1 MADLQGG
8 QTYINV
14 LPSMSG
20 YFKRVRSEIKGHPV
34 NHKIDVEVDQ
44 RRLAKAKADLDS
56 ATKSAA
62 EARRKEAAATKETAD
77 AERQLQSLRTKGVTD
92 AKRLADAEAKVVKA
106 KRDSHA
112 AAAALNAAESKR
124 TTAAN
129 RVVHIEARIDDKRA
143 DADSASFL
151 QRLTGRFGAGGRAA
165 GAQFA
170 SGVTAGMN
178 SRARGN
184 EEGRSFAAGF
194 VSAIGNGMRMAV
206 SGFSLLSNAA
216 NSVIRNVG
224 TAATVLS
231 LAARTVRHFSIGLLA
246 STTLLKMM
254 TGVGVAKLA
263 GALRLAAAAAGILA
277 RDIGRVTSALLV
289 MAAAAKLVGILTRIG
304 KALGMITVGSA
315 AALGA
320 VSALGSVVGSFMA
333 GPMVSGLTSIA
344 AAMGTVAAAAA
355 GILGPAIGVAKLAFA
370 GLSEGAKAWTDSQ
383 KNVGATA
390 SKSAASLKAVE
401 NAKKSQA
408 RTAEQGN
415 RQIISAEKQVVK
427 AQEAVQEAQDEVNK
441 ARQEAKRDAEG
452 YARTLAGLALDEE
465 GAALA
470 LAEAKKTLRET
481 RADPD
486 ADGLDRWRAELGVR
500 EAKQAYEEIKAT
512 AKQERAEI
520 ADAQAKGIEG
530 SDRVVEAKE
539 READAHEQLKDAQA
553 DLTQT
558 QKDVAQANADAAEA
572 VADAYESMA
581 ESANSSASSI
591 DPFAA
596 KIGQRLAPLLQ
607 AFKNLREEI
616 TDRFSLAMVD
626 SFSVLGGLLDRL
638 SPNLGILSTTLGN
651 IGAQIATSISSPAAV
666 AGWDRMITGSNTFF
680 ASLAQGENGIGS
692 VFSGLISV
700 LGTAAQTFAHTGQ
713 SLNDWLL
720 GIGDKLRN
728 ITAEDLR
735 SSLEGV
741 RQTFEN
747 IGNVVGPLFSL
758 IRGFGAESAAGLA
771 PGFAAMGQA
780 IEDSIPGLMDMAR
793 VLMPAL
799 GEALANLAPVL
810 PALVAAFTPWAETLA
825 VLAPHLATL
834 IANLAPMAP
843 ILLAVVTM
851 VKVAAVT
858 MTLWNAAMFA
868 SSVAQGVFIA
878 ATGRS
883 TASIRRNTIALAA
896 YRAALIAGAIAQG
909 ALNAVMSAN
918 PITLILIA
926 IAALVAGLV
935 WFFTQTEVGKR
946 IWESVWNGIKSALAS
961 AWEFIKG
968 ALDAIGSA
976 FTWLWEEGI
985 RPAFTKIGEI
995 FTWLYETIVQ
1005 PVFTAIKIA
1014 LAIVAAAF
1022 ILMGQIVMG
1031 VWNTLVTFLKAY
1043 WENVG
1048 SKIFDAIKVALQAVG
1063 SFFGWVWSSLIKPA
1077 WEAVGTGI
1085 SAVYNGVILPVWNA
1099 LKAALEAVGSFFGWV
1114 WNSVIKPAWDGL
1126 GAGIR
1131 AVWENVIRP
1140 AWDGLKTALAAIGD
1154 FFTSVWTT
1162 VIKPIW
1168 DALGAGI
1175 KAVIDNV
1182 VTPAWEAMKTALG
1195 KVRDF
1200 FSEVVG
1206 GIRDKWDSLKAI
1218 LAKPIN
1224 FLINTVWNEGIAKAW
1239 NKVREFIPGLP
1250 EALPLNGIPEH
1261 ATGGQIRGPGSGTSD
1276 DVLMWG
1282 SNGEHMVTAM
1292 EVIKAGGHNVLYAI
1306 RDMIARGVPFSW
1318 DNGRLVSE
1326 VGRDNLSR
1334 YGAQVAVKGLGN
1346 VNPQGMFDRFLP
1358 GYKDGGEIR
1367 PMWQTQLENGHRAAM
1382 KRDGNPYTWGFED
1395 CSGYMSMIADAI
1407 INGGDGIRRWATGS
1421 FPGGQ
1426 PWKPGLGQG
1435 FSVGVWDDP
1444 GGPGGGH
1451 TAGTLTG
1458 VGGYSTVNVESSGSN
1473 GVMYGGTAIGAD
1485 SPYFAGKHPGLFHL
1499 AIGADGAFESGGV
1512 GGGPAPEQKQSFVQ
1526 RKITDVLDF
1535 FLNPIKSG
1543 IGAAIGTP
1551 PPEWL
1556 AIPPKYLDTGRDKVA
1571 GFLADKVNGL
1581 GDLLGSVWDKA
1592 KGIGG
1597 LFRDKGGWIPNGLSI
1612 VRNETGRPEA
1622 VLNWDQ
1628 IKLIKDLLLGG
1639 DIAGALSAMG
1649 MLNNAP
1655 AAESTPAADYSQ
1667 YGYEQEKDKVEVG
1680 PAAAAKYA
1688 AEIDWLGVGAQIGT
1702 SLLAEWGNDLLG
1714 MAGFSSQF
1722 EGLNL
1727 VDDRGRSDEA
1737 QARNEATYDDYKTD
1751 TETDTET
1758 DTPAATESTV
1768 PATTS
1773 TPPEA
1778 DTGTGPESVVDA
1790 VKRAFAP
1797 SGWNQG
1803 EQWAAAD
1810 WIIGKESSWNPLARN
1825 PSSGAF
1831 GLFQFLGS
1839 TKDAYL
1845 PDENPDAYIQ
1855 GLAGAKYIRD
1865 RYGDPLRAKSFWEKN
1880 GYYDQGGIASGRGFM
1895 LKDVI
1900 RPERVLSPRQ
1910 TEAFE
1915 ALIPML
1921 DRVQSAASAPREAM
1935 SAADRSALELAPVG
1949 GGDNLSFV
1957 GELSPAMRREV
1968 EIMMNQRERGPGR
1981 SSESRRRW

>member
-206 SGFSLLSNAA
+206 SGFSLLSDAA

-470 LAEAKKTLRET
+470 LAEAEKTLRET

-553 DLTQT
+553 DLVQT

-976 FTWLWEEGI
+976 FTWLWEEAI

-995 FTWLYETIVQ
+995 FTWLYENIVQ
-1005 PVFTAIKIA
+1005 PVFTAIKVA
-1014 LAIVAAAF
+1014 LAVVAVAF
-1022 ILMGQIVMG
+1022 MLLWEGIKLYVEMMGNIISWLWNTIAQPVWELMKAGLQALG
-1031 VWNTLVTFLKAY
+1031 DFFSWVWN
-1043 WENVG
+1043 
-1048 SKIFDAIKVALQAVG
+1048 
-1063 SFFGWVWSSLIKPA
+1063 SLIKPA
-1077 WEAVGTGI
+1077 WDAAGAGI

-1099 LKAALEAVGSFFGWV
+1099 LKAALGAVGAFFGWV

-1126 GAGIR
+1126 GAGVR

-1140 AWDGLKTALAAIGD
+1140 AWDALKIALGAIGD

-1162 VIKPIW
+1162 VIKPVW

-1182 VTPAWEAMKTALG
+1182 VAPAWETMKTALG

-1200 FSEVVG
+1200 FSEVVK
-1206 GIRDKWDSLKAI
+1206 GIGDKWDSLKAV

-1250 EALPLNGIPEH
+1250 EALPLAGIPEY
-1261 ATGGQIRGPGSGTSD
+1261 ATGGAIRGPGTGTSD
-1276 DVLMWG
+1276 DIPALL
-1282 SNGEHMVTAM
+1282 SNGEHVWTAR
-1292 EVIKAGGHNVLYAI
+1292 EVRAAGGHAQVEKI
-1306 RDMIARGVPFSW
+1306 RQAALQGLPARFARGGPVE
-1318 DNGRLVSE
+1318 L
-1326 VGRDNLSR
+1326 
-1334 YGAQVAVKGLGN
+1334 
-1346 VNPQGMFDRFLP
+1346 
-1358 GYKDGGEIR
+1358 
-1367 PMWQTQLENGHRAAM
+1367 
-1382 KRDGNPYTWGFED
+1382 
-1395 CSGYMSMIADAI
+1395 DA
-1407 INGGDGIRRWATGS
+1407 
-1421 FPGGQ
+1421 P
-1426 PWKPGLGQG
+1426 PW
-1435 FSVGVWDDP
+1435 
-1444 GGPGGGH
+1444 PGGGGESNLKPAAILARRNIH
-1451 TAGTLTG
+1451 MYWPEITTI
-1458 VGGYSTVNVESSGSN
+1458 GGYRAQDPYPDHPSGLALDIMTGDPIGTEVNNWLHEQRE
-1473 GVMYGGTAIGAD
+1473 A
-1485 SPYFAGKHPGLFHL
+1485 L
-1499 AIGADGAFESGGV
+1499 ALNYTIWKQWYKPAGGV
-1512 GGGPAPEQKQSFVQ
+1512 GNLMEDRGSITQNHFDHIHALFNPNGVAGIQDGGVGSVSSADKESFVQ
-1526 RKITDVLDF
+1526 RKIAEIFDVA
-1535 FLNPIKSG
+1535 LNPIKDA
-1543 IGAAIGTP
+1543 IAAQVGTP

-1556 AIPPKYLDTGRDKVA
+1556 GIPQAFLDRGRDVTS
-1571 GFLADKVNGL
+1571 GFLADKVSAL
-1581 GDLLGSVWDKA
+1581 GDQLTAVWDKA
-1592 KGIGG
+1592 KDIGNVLTLG

-1649 MLNNAP
+1649 ALNNAP

-1667 YGYEQEKDKVEVG
+1667 YGYEQDKVEVG

-1702 SLLAEWGNDLLG
+1702 SLLAEWGNDLLS

-1727 VDDRGRSDEA
+1727 VDDRGRGRSDEA

-1751 TETDTET
+1751 TETDT
-1758 DTPAATESTV
+1758 PASTESTV
-1768 PATTS
+1768 PAPTS

-1778 DTGTGPESVVDA
+1778 DTGTGPETVVDA

-1797 SGWNQG
+1797 SGWNHG

-1935 SAADRSALELAPVG
+1935 SAADRSALELAPIG

>member
-170 SGVTAGMN
+170 SGVSAGMN

-194 VSAIGNGMRMAV
+194 VSAIGNGMRMAA
-206 SGFSLLSNAA
+206 SGFSFISDAA
-216 NSVIRNVG
+216 GSVVRNVG
-224 TAATVLS
+224 TAATVIG
-231 LAARTVRHFSIGLLA
+231 LAARVLKSFSMGLLV
-246 STTLLKMM
+246 STSLLKAM

-277 RDIGRVTSALLV
+277 RDIGRVTAALMV

-320 VSALGSVVGSFMA
+320 VSALGSVVGTFMA
-333 GPMVSGLTSIA
+333 GPMISGLTSIA

-401 NAKKSQA
+401 NAKKAQA

-415 RQIISAEKQVVK
+415 RQIVSAEKQVVK
-427 AQEAVQEAQDEVNK
+427 AQEAVEEAQDEVNK

-452 YARTLAGLALDEE
+452 YARTLKGLALDEE

-470 LAEAKKTLRET
+470 LAEAEKNRRET
-481 RADPD
+481 LADPESD
-486 ADGLDRWRAELGVR
+486 KLDRWRAELGVR

-539 READAHEQLKDAQA
+539 READANEQLKDAQA
-553 DLTQT
+553 DLVQT

-581 ESANSSASSI
+581 EAQQSSASSI

-596 KIGQRLAPLLQ
+596 KIGQRLAPLLN

-638 SPNLGILSTTLGN
+638 SPNLGILSTTLGT

-810 PALVAAFTPWAETLA
+810 PALVAAFTPWAEILA

-843 ILLAVVTM
+843 ILLAVVGV

-883 TASIRRNTIALAA
+883 TTSIRRNTIALAA

-946 IWESVWNGIKSALAS
+946 IWETVWNGIKSALAS

-976 FTWLWEEGI
+976 FTWLWEEAI

-995 FTWLYETIVQ
+995 FTWLYENIVQ
-1005 PVFTAIKIA
+1005 PVFTAIKVA
-1014 LAIVAAAF
+1014 LAVVAVAF
-1022 ILMGQIVMG
+1022 MLLWEGIKLYVEMMGNIISWLWNTIAQPVWELMKAGLQALG
-1031 VWNTLVTFLKAY
+1031 DFFSWVWN
-1043 WENVG
+1043 
-1048 SKIFDAIKVALQAVG
+1048 
-1063 SFFGWVWSSLIKPA
+1063 SLIKPA
-1077 WEAVGTGI
+1077 WEALGNGLKW
-1085 SAVYNGVILPVWNA
+1085 VYDTILQPLWDRFVRGLQNI
-1099 LKAALEAVGSFFGWV
+1099 GDFFVWV
-1114 WNSVIKPAWDGL
+1114 WNSLIKPA
-1126 GAGIR
+1126 
-1131 AVWENVIRP
+1131 
-1140 AWDGLKTALAAIGD
+1140 
-1154 FFTSVWTT
+1154 
-1162 VIKPIW
+1162 W
-1168 DALGAGI
+1168 DALGAGLSWVYDTILKPLWDRFIRGLQNIGDFFVKVWNEYI
-1175 KAVIDNV
+1175 K
-1182 VTPAWEAMKTALG
+1182 PAWDALGNGINWVWENVIKKAWDAMTGALG

-1200 FSEVVG
+1200 FSEVVK
-1206 GIRDKWDSLKAI
+1206 GIGDKWNSLKAT

-1224 FLINTVWNEGIAKAW
+1224 FLINTVWNQGIMEAW
-1239 NKVREFIPGLP
+1239 NKVAGLLGLG
-1250 EALPLNGIPEH
+1250 EAQPLAGIPEH
-1261 ATGGQIRGPGSGTSD
+1261 ATGGAIRGPGSGTSD

-1282 SNGEHMVTAM
+1282 SNGEHMVTAL
-1292 EVIKAGGHNVLYAI
+1292 EVLKAGGHNVLYAI
-1306 RDMIARGVPFSW
+1306 RDMIARGIPFSW

-1367 PMWQTQLENGHRAAM
+1367 PMWQTQLENGHRAA
-1382 KRDGNPYTWGFED
+1382 KSRNGNPYTWGFED
-1395 CSGYMSMIADAI
+1395 CSGYMSAIADAI
-1407 INGGDGIRRWATGS
+1407 INGGNGVWKWATGT

-1426 PWKPGLGQG
+1426 PWKPGLGVG
-1435 FSVGVWDDP
+1435 FSVGVHDDP

-1458 VGGYSTVNVESSGSN
+1458 VGPYSTVNVESG
-1473 GVMYGGTAIGAD
+1473 GGHGYVAYGGPAAGAD
-1485 SPYFAGKHPGLFHL
+1485 SPQFAGKRPGLFHL
-1499 AIGADGAFESGGV
+1499 AIGADGAFESAGL
-1512 GGGPAPEQKQSFVQ
+1512 GGGPSPEGKQSWLQ
-1526 RKITDVLDF
+1526 QKIAGVFDF
-1535 FLNPIKSG
+1535 FLNPIKAG

-1551 PPEWL
+1551 PPAWVGV
-1556 AIPPKYLDTGRDKVA
+1556 PPAYLDKGRDMTSKFLSDKVA
-1571 GFLADKVNGL
+1571 GL

-1628 IKLIKDLLLGG
+1628 LKLIKDLLLGG

-1702 SLLAEWGNDLLG
+1702 SLLAEWGNDLLS

-1727 VDDRGRSDEA
+1727 VDDRGRGRSDEA
-1737 QARNEATYDDYKTD
+1737 QARNEATYDDYK
-1751 TETDTET
+1751 TDTET

-1778 DTGTGPESVVDA
+1778 DTGTGSESVVDA

-1797 SGWNQG
+1797 SGWNHG

-1935 SAADRSALELAPVG
+1935 SAADRSALELAPIG